1 MHPEGDSLVIQYFK
15 PRSTQSK
22 SQSGFTLIE
31 ILVIVIIIAV
41 LSAIAAPG
49 WLAFMNNRR
58 VSTARGQVSDL
69 IRKAQTDAKTTRTMQ
84 AVLLDDTNPDPGDS
98 RTVPRIAVVRCL
110 AAAGDAETCD
120 LTGVTPNWISLGNGD
135 IQAGT
140 LKYTNTTTTQTGSPL
155 ALGKSRLVF
164 DSNGLVKSNLSDKP
178 TTALGVFVI
187 GFQVAKPEGTARCV
201 VVQTL
206 IGSMREGNDDKE
218 CGK

>member
-1 MHPEGDSLVIQYFK
+1 VIQYFK
-15 PRSTQSK
+15 PRSAQPK

-31 ILVIVIIIAV
+31 VLVIVIIIAV

-84 AVLLDDTNPDPGDS
+84 AVLLDDTNPDPGNS
-98 RTVPRIAVVRCL
+98 QTVPRIAVVRCL

-120 LTGVTPNWISLGNGD
+120 FTGVTPNWISLGNGD

-140 LKYTNTTTTQTGSPL
+140 LKYTTTTTSQTGQSP
-155 ALGKSRLVF
+155 LGKSRLVF
-164 DSNGLVKSNLSDKP
+164 DSNGLVKSSLSDKAP
-178 TTALGVFVI
+178 PALGIFVI
-187 GFQVAKPEGTARCV
+187 GFQVAKPAGPPRCL

-206 IGSMREGNDDKE
+206 IGSLREGNSVAE
-218 CGK
+218 CGS